1 MRPSALPSVL
11 RPLILI
17 GLLLLA
23 ACRSAEPPPM
33 PTYPPLSFAGP
44 KITFLAARME
54 ASEDY
59 TPPLAAPHV
68 EHLVPLSPA
77 DAARQ
82 WAEGRLAVTG
92 TGLGQVRLAITE
104 ASIVA
109 EALPPSSGLGKAV
122 SEGSRRF
129 TGTLRVRL
137 SYEDADNAI
146 QRVTE
151 AVATRVRVMPANVTL
166 NERDRALYE
175 LSAAL
180 ARDIDAAMV
189 QQIAAYMGDV
199 TTTDAL

>member
-1 MRPSALPSVL
+1 MRPSALPPVL
-11 RPLILI
+11 RPLLLI

-23 ACRSAEPPPM
+23 ACRSAAPPPM

-44 KITFLAARME
+44 KITFAAERME
-54 ASEDY
+54 VREDY

-68 EHLVPLSPA
+68 EHLAPLSPA

-92 TGLGQVRLAITE
+92 SGLGVVRVAITE
-104 ASIVA
+104 ASILA
-109 EALPPSSGLGKAV
+109 EDLPPSSGLGKTV

-137 SYEDADNAI
+137 SYEDPGSGI
-146 QRVTE
+146 ERLSE
-151 AVATRVRVMPANVTL
+151 AMATRVRVMPAHVTL

-189 QQIAAYMGDV
+189 QQIATYMGDV
-199 TTTDAL
+199 TTTGAP